1 MFDYR
6 IGIDFSINSP
16 AICIYN
22 TKKESYQFIS
32 FFNDGGRDAEKAIPA
47 GTGLYEKLTE
57 NGVSLVRFSRSK
69 PNSDYSLDQ
78 ITKIKEAF
86 EVSQAILAKLP
97 KEGSIIYGLEGFSY
111 GSKGNSFIDLIIF
124 NSILRHAIYSNL
136 KEGDDFRVLSPS
148 QVKKKAGK
156 GNANKLDMLNFF
168 LRSGDPIL
176 LREDFWV
183 FSNSQSSSLIQKG
196 KIVKPID
203 DLVDAYFICNALLEY

>member
-1 MFDYR
+1 
-6 IGIDFSINSP
+6 
-16 AICIYN
+16 
-22 TKKESYQFIS
+22 
-32 FFNDGGRDAEKAIPA
+32 
-47 GTGLYEKLTE
+47 
-57 NGVSLVRFSRSK
+57 
-69 PNSDYSLDQ
+69 
-78 ITKIKEAF
+78 
-86 EVSQAILAKLP
+86 
-97 KEGSIIYGLEGFSY
+97 
-111 GSKGNSFIDLIIF
+111 
-124 NSILRHAIYSNL
+124 
-136 KEGDDFRVLSPS
+136 LSPS